1 MNRRQLFDDA
11 RRVVIKVGSRVLTA
25 QGDGLDVGRIAAIVA
40 EIAQLRRGGRE
51 CLLVS
56 SGAIAA
62 GAKRLGIHGRPKS
75 LADSQA
81 AAAVGQGTL
90 IAAYDAAFRS
100 YSVTVAQI
108 LLTRDDTHSRQRFVN
123 ARATLETLLRR
134 GVVPIINENDTV
146 STVEIRLGDND
157 HLSGQVAHLV
167 DADLLALLSDTDGLF
182 TADPHVDPNATHIDE
197 VTQIDGAILD
207 LAGGSHST
215 VGSGGM
221 RSKVLTAREAGRYGI
236 ATVIL
241 DGHKEGE
248 LSRAFHGEPV
258 GTLFWPEHRSLS
270 SRKQWI
276 AYSLKPAGRVLLDDG
291 ACRALRERGGSL
303 LPSGILEVQ
312 GDFPAGSSISC
323 CDQDGLEFA
332 RGLTNFPADELA
344 KIRGRHSREI
354 PTTLGYASF
363 DEVIH
368 RDNLVL
374 L

>member
-1 MNRRQLFDDA
+1 MNRRQLFADA

-25 QGDGLDVGRIAAIVA
+25 QGDGLDIDRIAAIVA
-40 EIAQLRRGGRE
+40 EIAQLRRDGRE

-62 GAKRLGIHGRPKS
+62 GAKRLGIRGRPKS
-75 LADSQA
+75 LAESQA

-90 IAAYDAAFRS
+90 IAAYDAAFRGHS
-100 YSVTVAQI
+100 ATVAQI
-108 LLTRDDTHSRQRFVN
+108 LLTHDDTHSRQRFVN
-123 ARATLETLLRR
+123 ARATLETLLRH

-146 STVEIRLGDND
+146 STAEIRLGDND
-157 HLSGQVAHLV
+157 HLSGQVAHL
-167 DADLLALLSDTDGLF
+167 LSDIDGLF

-221 RSKVLTAREAGRYGI
+221 RSKVLTARQAGRYGI

-241 DGHKEGE
+241 NGHKDGE
-248 LSRAFHGEPV
+248 LSRAFAGAPV

-303 LPSGILEVQ
+303 LAAGIVEVQ

-323 CDQDGLEFA
+323 CDREGSEFA
-332 RGLTNFPADELA
+332 RGLTNFPSDDLV
-344 KIRGRHSREI
+344 KVRGRHSREI
-354 PTTLGYASF
+354 QTTLGYASF